1 MSTAQSI
8 TDALA
13 GLDHAQGDPGTF
25 GLGPAHELAALRD
38 LADAVRAA
46 QRARYDE
53 HAHCAGCG
61 AWMKAGHGPGCWVG
75 TAEQAE
81 AVRAGQAAPVVGVT
95 EHDGY
100 TVRAVITTAG
110 RTSAWF
116 VAAEHPSGK
125 WATWRAEQGDGG
137 TLGFSQR
144 QLFAKRAGL
153 TAEDITRD
161 LRGEPEVFR
170 YGRERN
176 RANAL
181 TELAMRSGIVL

>member
-1 MSTAQSI
+1 MNGNPICQNSMAYDLGGVPRPPGQTVA
-8 TDALA
+8 DALA
-13 GLDHAQGDPGTF
+13 GLDHVQNTPDQW
-25 GLGPAHELAALRD
+25 GLGAAHELAALRD
-38 LADAVRAA
+38 LADAVRA
-46 QRARYDE
+46 Q
-53 HAHCAGCG
+53 
-61 AWMKAGHGPGCWVG
+61 P
-75 TAEQAE
+75 
-81 AVRAGQAAPVVGVT
+81 AAPLVGVT

-176 RANAL
+176 RRAAL
-181 TELAMRSGIVL
+181 ADLAERAQIAL